1 MVVYRNLT
9 KIQNLRYC
17 AIPFFLHQH
26 FYIRADVYVCVFF
39 MQYKHISFANY
50 THRQAQQRQGQHL
63 HQQSTRRNKS
73 KNKLCFR
80 YVGYIYL
87 YIYIYI
93 YILSK
98 KMDTFHH
105 EYCFPMCRF
114 TLQHCRFLKQ
124 NGSSISLNFVFGR
137 SLSFLLGSGFR
148 CGSREMHFH
157 SINQVVEVNATLP
170 NIRSHT
176 FKDTLA
182 LRVLQVLVLLF
193 RANLFVKTRQLAYSV
208 NMCNFSDT
216 QH

>member
-1 MVVYRNLT
+1 
-9 KIQNLRYC
+9 
-17 AIPFFLHQH
+17 
-26 FYIRADVYVCVFF
+26 
-39 MQYKHISFANY
+39 
-50 THRQAQQRQGQHL
+50 
-63 HQQSTRRNKS
+63 
-73 KNKLCFR
+73 
-80 YVGYIYL
+80 
-87 YIYIYI
+87 
-93 YILSK
+93 
-98 KMDTFHH
+98 MDTFHH

-137 SLSFLLGSGFR
+137 SLSFLFGSGFR

-216 QH
+216 QHWIKHFFLAPAKIIAFPVAILPQKVWLHNLGKRNWFVESFI